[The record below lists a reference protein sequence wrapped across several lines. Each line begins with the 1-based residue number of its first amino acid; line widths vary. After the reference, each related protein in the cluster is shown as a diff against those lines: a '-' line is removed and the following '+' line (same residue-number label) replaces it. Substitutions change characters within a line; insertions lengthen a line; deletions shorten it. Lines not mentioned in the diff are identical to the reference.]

1 MQSNNAVDQL
11 IDQFKLIDVYDV
23 KLRSDARV
31 ALNERSRIS
40 VGRKDGLIAIEVDD
54 RDPVRAAAIANGY
67 VEQLRRLTTELAV
80 TEAQQRR
87 KFFEKQLEQT
97 RQQLKDAQ
105 AALQAAGFT
114 EGTLRAEPKAA
125 AEAYARLR
133 AEVTA
138 AEVRLQTMRAYLS
151 ETSAE
156 FIQAQNVLGALRAQL
171 SRLESNNTPTSSGDY
186 ISKFRDFKYYETLFE
201 LFAKQ
206 FELARVDESR
216 EGALVQVVDAAMA
229 PERKS
234 KPKRALIAAAAA
246 VLTFG
251 VLSVLLLARLL
262 LARAPL
268 DLSGAPRL
276 RALIERRSP

>member
-1 MQSNNAVDQL
+1 
-11 IDQFKLIDVYDV
+11 
-23 KLRSDARV
+23 
-31 ALNERSRIS
+31 
-40 VGRKDGLIAIEVDD
+40 
-54 RDPVRAAAIANGY
+54 
-67 VEQLRRLTTELAV
+67 
-80 TEAQQRR
+80 
-87 KFFEKQLEQT
+87 
-97 RQQLKDAQ
+97 
-105 AALQAAGFT
+105 
-114 EGTLRAEPKAA
+114 
-125 AEAYARLR
+125 
-133 AEVTA
+133 
-138 AEVRLQTMRAYLS
+138 MRAYLS